1 MNKYGDDTM
10 LHPILTTKLCV
21 PEIRSNFI
29 IRKSLVDKLI
39 NGINTKNK
47 LILVSAPAGYGKTT
61 LILELLNSLNLDN
74 AWISLDDSDNDL
86 TQFLSYL
93 IAALKKAGVNIGF
106 NTEEVASDFSLTSSN
121 LQITMIINDI
131 ASLKKEIIL
140 VLDDFH
146 FIYNPQVID
155 TVKYLLEHQPPDF
168 HLVIITREDPQL
180 PLSRLRV
187 QEKLT
192 EIRIED
198 LCFSKD
204 EAADFF
210 IHVMGLKLSDKVV
223 EAITFRTEGWIA
235 GLQLTGLS
243 LNGYEEKDI
252 EEFIRV
258 FNENNRYIIDYLVE
272 EVISRQIQE
281 TRDFL
286 GKTSVLTRMNGEICD
301 AVTGKSNGKV
311 LLQELEKMNL
321 FLIPLDTKKEWY
333 RYHHLFADSLRAEI
347 SKEEELLLHKKAAL
361 WLENNGFKQEAVN
374 HAIKSG
380 DMKLSLKLVED
391 NMEKAFNSAQLGTFV
406 KWLELLPEDLVRES
420 EILSVRKAWALLLI
434 GKGSE
439 AISYVDSLGKDFAEK
454 ITSHNKGLVLSLKAL
469 FALHEGQADSGI
481 LAEEA
486 LCYLEPW
493 DSMARSAT
501 LSTLGRVQESRG
513 KTAEGVKTHRMAYSE
528 SLKLGHTFVTTL
540 ALMNLGASLNVMGR
554 RKEAIELFIEYMD
567 GMIHEFGKPLPHIG
581 IIYVAISEM
590 YYEGNELDKAKF
602 YIDEGSDLC
611 QSIFFNWFQNSGI
624 TKARIQFARGE
635 RETAINALKKSFDAI
650 PDDNFSESFINHIST
665 LTELLLR
672 SGNIHEAGQYEEKLK
687 RFMSLEG
694 GVTGEKACLPYARLL
709 IYQGRIDEALKL
721 LERVKEKIEECQ
733 RVRELIT
740 YYIIYSKAL
749 YLTGNHEKAASYM
762 EMAKRLA
769 EPQEYVRLFLDEEM
783 TAPSPIF
790 EGKEELERTQG
801 LSQREFEIL
810 KLLAKGM
817 SNSEI
822 SKALFI
828 SKNTTQWH
836 ISHIYSKLE
845 VRSRTQAVLKAGEL
859 KIL

>member
-1 MNKYGDDTM
+1 M
-10 LHPILTTKLCV
+10 LHPILTTKLFV
-21 PEIRSNFI
+21 PEIRSNFV

-39 NGINTKNK
+39 YGINTKSK
-47 LILVSAPAGYGKTT
+47 LTLVSAPAGYGKTT
-61 LILELLNSLNLDN
+61 LILELMNSINLDN

-86 TQFLSYL
+86 IQFLSYL
-93 IAALKKAGVNIGF
+93 IAALKKAGVNIRG
-106 NTEEVASDFSLTSSN
+106 NTEEVACDFSLSSTN
-121 LQITMIINDI
+121 LPITMIINDI
-131 ASLKKEIIL
+131 SSLEKEIIL

-146 FIYNPQVID
+146 FIHNPQVID

-168 HLVIITREDPQL
+168 HLIIITREDPQL

-187 QEKLT
+187 QERLT

-204 EAADFF
+204 EATDFF
-210 IHVMGLKLSDKVV
+210 IQVMGLKLSDKVV
-223 EAITFRTEGWIA
+223 DDITFRTEGWIA
-235 GLQLTGLS
+235 GLKLAGLS
-243 LNGYEEKDI
+243 LNGYDEKDI
-252 EEFIRV
+252 EEFIRM
-258 FNENNRYIIDYLVE
+258 FNDNNRYIIDYLVE
-272 EVISRQIQE
+272 EVISHQTE
-281 TRDFL
+281 AVRDFL
-286 GKTSVLTRMNGEICD
+286 RKTSVLTRMNGEICD
-301 AVTGKSNGKV
+301 AVTGKSNGKL

-321 FLIPLDTKKEWY
+321 FLIPLDSKREWY
-333 RYHHLFADSLRAEI
+333 RYHHLFADSLRTEL
-347 SKEEELLLHKKAAL
+347 SKEEKLQLHKKAAL
-361 WLENNGFKQEAVN
+361 WLEYNGFKQEAVS
-374 HAIKSG
+374 HAIKSE
-380 DMKLSLKLVED
+380 DMRLSLKLVED

-439 AISYVDSLGKDFAEK
+439 ARSYIDSLGKDFAEK
-454 ITSHNKGLVLSLKAL
+454 TTSHNKGLLLSLMAL
-469 FALHEGQADSGI
+469 FALHEGKANSGI

-486 LCYLEPW
+486 LRYLEPW

-501 LSTLGRVQESRG
+501 LSTLGRAQESRG
-513 KTAEGVKTHRMAYSE
+513 KIVDAVKTHRMAYSE
-528 SLKLGHTFVTTL
+528 SFKLGHTFVTTL

-554 RKEAIELFIEYMD
+554 RKDAIELFTGYID

-581 IIYVAISEM
+581 IIYVAISEL

-602 YIDEGSDLC
+602 YIDKGSDLC
-611 QSIFFNWFQNSGI
+611 QSIFFNWYQNIGI
-624 TKARIQFARGE
+624 TEARIQFARGE
-635 RETAINALKKSFDAI
+635 KETAIKSIKKSLDAI
-650 PDDNFSESFINHIST
+650 PEDNLSEFLINHVSA

-672 SGNIHEAGQYEEKLK
+672 SGNLDEAAKYEEKLK
-687 RFMSLEG
+687 RFIDCAG
-694 GVTGEKACLPYARLL
+694 NIVGEKACLAYARLL
-709 IYQGRIDEALKL
+709 IYQGSTDEALKL
-721 LERVKEKIEECQ
+721 LESVKEKTEESQ
-733 RVRELIT
+733 KVRGLIA

-749 YLTGNHEKAASYM
+749 NLNGDHEKAASTM
-762 EMAKRLA
+762 DMAKRLA
-769 EPQEYVRLFLDEEM
+769 EPQGYVRLFLDEDK
-783 TAPSPIF
+783 TAPYPIL
-790 EGKEELERTQG
+790 ERQEEHERTQG

-810 KLLAKGM
+810 QLLAKGM

-845 VRSRTQAVLKAGEL
+845 VRSRTQAVVKAGEL